1 MTIQSKRLPFTGT
14 YNTRPGTGVL
24 TGSLAIAGIAVAGL
38 AIAGKGNAAS
48 SKDHRLLNCLQ
59 ITETDQNAR
68 SKRLYIVPRPGFAS
82 NSTPRTGH
90 VGNAIKVWTGQSSKI
105 MSCFGNTNFKL
116 YDGTTD
122 KGDGTGKAS
131 FISETL
137 ISGTATLFLT
147 SDDNKGWT
155 YQNGG
160 SLTNISDGDFPG
172 NATRTI
178 TGAFAHLGGYPFIM
192 DTTGRIY
199 NGDLN
204 SASAWTANS
213 YVTCDVI
220 PDVGVGCVTNGD
232 LIVGFCKTH
241 FELFRN
247 AGNPTG
253 SPLSRL
259 DGQAAVQQIGCVNAN
274 AIATMRDTIYF
285 VGADTSGTLGLYS
298 LSGGQPNLLSPS
310 EIGAALAIAG
320 STNISITTLG
330 FYGRHFVVICAS
342 TSTFVY
348 CIEEQNWHEWTGNQL
363 WFKADAVVS
372 GSSIVNYAISND
384 VTGGKVYILNPANV
398 VYADDGVDVRGTIQ
412 TAKLD
417 MGTRRRKS
425 WRRIALVGDQ
435 TTSAVNALLYWSD
448 DDYQTMSEG
457 RTLDVSGRMP
467 VATRCGSSYRRSF
480 FVVLPASAYRAE
492 ALDLDYEVANT

>member
-1 MTIQSKRLPFTGT
+1 MPSQSKRTPFTGT

-38 AIAGKGNAAS
+38 AIAGKGTSSS

-59 ITETDQNAR
+59 ITQTDENAR
-68 SKRLYIVPRPGFAS
+68 SKRLYIVPRPGFPA

-90 VGNAIKVWTGQSSKI
+90 VGNAIKVWTGLSSKI

-122 KGDGTGKAS
+122 KGDGTGKATS
-131 FISETL
+131 ITETL
-137 ISGTATLFLT
+137 VSGTPTLFIT

-160 SLTNISDGDFPG
+160 SLTNINDAQFPG
-172 NATRTI
+172 NDSRTI
-178 TGAFAHLGGYPFIM
+178 TGAFAHLGGYAFIM
-192 DTTGRIY
+192 DTGGRIT

-213 YVTCDVI
+213 YVTCDAI
-220 PDVGVGCVTNGD
+220 PDSGVGVVTSGD
-232 LIVGFCKTH
+232 LIVGLCKTH
-241 FELFRN
+241 LELFRN

-253 SPLSRL
+253 SPLSRV
-259 DGQAAVQQIGCVNAN
+259 DGQGGVQQIGCVGPN
-274 AIATMRDTIYF
+274 AIATMRDTVYF
-285 VGADTSGTLGLYS
+285 VGVDSAGIVGLYS
-298 LSGGQPNLLSPS
+298 IRAGQVQALPNA
-310 EIGAALAIAG
+310 EIGSALAIAG

-330 FYGRHFVVICAS
+330 FYGRHLVVICAASS
-342 TSTFVY
+342 TYVY

-384 VTGGKVYILNPANV
+384 VTTGKVYVLNPANV
-398 VYADDGVDVRGTIQ
+398 VYADDGTSIYGTIQ
-412 TAKLD
+412 TTKLD
-417 MGTRRRKS
+417 FGTMKRKF
-425 WRRIALVGDQ
+425 WHRTAVVGDQ
-435 TTSAVNALLYWSD
+435 ATSTANLSLYWSD
-448 DDYQTMSEG
+448 DDYQNNSSG
-457 RTLDVSGRMP
+457 RTLDLSGKNP
-467 VATRCGSSYRRSF
+467 FAARCGSSRRRSF
-480 FVVLPASAYRAE
+480 FIVMPSAMCRLE
-492 ALDLDYEVANT
+492 ALEIDYEIGTN